1 MCVHFKCI
9 SYDALIHKPQGSEA
23 NKSPEMCCFANWA
36 LLQTA
41 HFIKSK
47 KTAFCINSES
57 PSLYQGSF
65 SQEEKWHC
73 FSDVH
78 LIIVHGWW
86 RPNNDV
92 MPQCMCL
99 VFKSYNHLKSSFIGW
114 CNGPVTWDTFEQ
126 PLTSFFFF
134 ICMLAVGHFTL
145 RVLHSSDDIPVLKN
159 SRFWLIRSRWI
170 FYNCSSDTSTG
181 GTVV

>member
-41 HFIKSK
+41 HFIKFK
-47 KTAFCINSES
+47 KTAFCIHSES

-92 MPQCMCL
+92 MLQCMCL

-126 PLTSFFFF
+126 PLTSFFFHPHVGCWPFYIACLTF
-134 ICMLAVGHFTL
+134 IRWYPSAEEF
-145 RVLHSSDDIPVLKN
+145 SI
-159 SRFWLIRSRWI
+159 LIDQKSI
-170 FYNCSSDTSTG
+170 DFL
-181 GTVV
+181 